1 MQRPAEDESV
11 EAAEDAGPF
20 MVQFQDMDTGAVTEM
35 RPVSNDLA
43 SLLGR
48 AVLISMAQGSSSND
62 PSSGQAHLSF
72 SSVMGAIG
80 SSRDPISDWV
90 TQEIAQS
97 GTDLNHVLSS
107 IQLSTEQI
115 ERFRSMSSSARK
127 LETPLTW
134 TVSIREAV
142 QKAEDFFISTSVPA
156 SQALDVRHLVAA
168 FLWLP
173 HFHDGDFREMRL
185 DRRQLQEPFV
195 QLVSSLYPEE
205 AEYWREHLPR
215 GSPTEHTQAST
226 QPTPPPV
233 SASHLSWLDNDTQRT
248 LYSPRYDA
256 DGREDEDLLDIDRD
270 VDALSALI
278 ASRTMA
284 PPLSLGVFGEW
295 GSGKSFFMH
304 HLRKRVE
311 ELADRAV
318 KSQRPQREVAF
329 YKNIIQIE
337 FNAWHYAEGNLW
349 ASLVEHIFRN
359 LRKRHDESETDIGKR
374 RDDLLARLAKRE
386 AELLAK
392 QAAVTAKE
400 AEVALAQQKVGEL
413 EQQKESKRVELE
425 QALSEKRT
433 LLELMPATLKLEEG
447 VQKRATAW
455 LDETGFSSLGRTA
468 FELRDALGNAQ
479 AELRRTG
486 GFIASLLDTR
496 SANKR
501 LRPPAIILLGSL
513 ALSLVLP
520 FVLDWFG
527 KQNLAGLTAGLT
539 TLTGLVTSGTIWLQ
553 RQTAWLRER
562 REQNEAR
569 LREVEQA
576 IETEL
581 QKRLKPLDEAVQAAR
596 EQVASLT
603 QAEEQQRAS
612 MAKAQDE
619 VLQLKQAI
627 AELSSARLLDKFIE
641 NRTGSDDYRKHLG
654 LVALIRRDFEELS
667 RLMEAVNRDEQTDPN
682 VPAINRIVLYIDDL
696 DRCSEDTVVK
706 VLQAVHLLLAF
717 PLFVVVVGVD
727 SRWVARCLNHT
738 FKDLLKQ
745 EDAKALPLDAMTPG
759 ATAYDYLE
767 KIFQIPIWLRPV
779 SNDHRT
785 SMVRGLLARP
795 SSEEHSQQ
803 AKVLELKPGLVA
815 DNRGTIEAHAARDD
829 STQGAQF
836 PAKTAQDSGT
846 APQAASGHGKPK
858 SSTSSSD
865 TRDTSNEQEDLNP
878 PSLIISE
885 KELAFIDCLGPLLS
899 PTPRVLKRFAN
910 TYRLIKAC
918 VPSDGQAEFMGE
930 GHEGTSPSQ
939 VCLLLLT
946 LVTSKPELAEEFFA
960 LLKLHEREK
969 ERLMTLGDLST
980 LSTEQEPIIPELFA
994 WLGTMSPAFQSTP
1007 LALVRKL
1014 VPWVTRFSFR

>member
-1 MQRPAEDESV
+1 M
-11 EAAEDAGPF
+11 
-20 MVQFQDMDTGAVTEM
+20 
-35 RPVSNDLA
+35 
-43 SLLGR
+43 
-48 AVLISMAQGSSSND
+48 
-62 PSSGQAHLSF
+62 
-72 SSVMGAIG
+72 
-80 SSRDPISDWV
+80 
-90 TQEIAQS
+90 
-97 GTDLNHVLSS
+97 
-107 IQLSTEQI
+107 
-115 ERFRSMSSSARK
+115 
-127 LETPLTW
+127 
-134 TVSIREAV
+134 
-142 QKAEDFFISTSVPA
+142 
-156 SQALDVRHLVAA
+156 
-168 FLWLP
+168 
-173 HFHDGDFREMRL
+173 
-185 DRRQLQEPFV
+185 
-195 QLVSSLYPEE
+195 
-205 AEYWREHLPR
+205 
-215 GSPTEHTQAST
+215 
-226 QPTPPPV
+226 
-233 SASHLSWLDNDTQRT
+233 DNDTQRT

-256 DGREDEDLLDIDRD
+256 DGRENEDLLDIDRD

-374 RDDLLARLAKRE
+374 RDDLLTRLAQRE
-386 AELLAK
+386 AELLKK
-392 QAAVTAKE
+392 QAEVTAKE
-400 AEVALAQQKVGEL
+400 AEVTQAQQKVGEL
-413 EQQKESKRVELE
+413 EQQKESKRAELE

-433 LLELMPATLKLEEG
+433 LLEMMPATLKLDEG
-447 VQKRATAW
+447 VQKKATAW

-468 FELRDALGNAQ
+468 FELRDALANAQ

-486 GFIASLLDTR
+486 GFVASLLDTR
-496 SANKR
+496 SGNKR
-501 LRPPAIILLGSL
+501 LRPPAIILIGSL
-513 ALSLVLP
+513 ALSLALP

-527 KQNLAGLTAGLT
+527 KQDLAGLTAGLT
-539 TLTGLVTSGTIWLQ
+539 TLTGLVSSVTVWLQ

-562 REQNEAR
+562 REQNEQR

-581 QKRLKPLDEAVQAAR
+581 QNRLKPLDDAAQAAR
-596 EQVASLT
+596 EQVAALT

-619 VLQLKQAI
+619 VLQLRQAI

-682 VPAINRIVLYIDDL
+682 VPVINRIVLYIDDL

-745 EDAKALPLDAMTPG
+745 EDAKALSLDAMTPG

-779 SNDHRT
+779 SNDHRS
-785 SMVRGLLARP
+785 SMVRGLLTRP
-795 SSEEHSQQ
+795 SSEEHSQE
-803 AKVLELKPGLVA
+803 AKVLELKPGLAA
-815 DNRGTIEAHAARDD
+815 DNRGTVARDD
-829 STQGAQF
+829 GEQDAQR
-836 PAKTAQDSGT
+836 PTKPPQAASS
-846 APQAASGHGKPK
+846 APQAASRHGKPK
-858 SSTSSSD
+858 SSASSNGTRSTSA
-865 TRDTSNEQEDLNP
+865 EQEELNP
-878 PSLIISE
+878 PSLVIGE

-946 LVTSKPELAEEFFA
+946 LVTSKPELAAEFFA

-969 ERLMTLGDLST
+969 ERLMTLRELST

-994 WLGTMSPAFQSTP
+994 WLHTMPPAFQSTP
-1007 LALVRKL
+1007 LSVVRKL
-1014 VPWVTRFSFR
+1014 VPWVTRFSFWQAQAKEASRRPSPAQP

>member
-1 MQRPAEDESV
+1 
-11 EAAEDAGPF
+11 
-20 MVQFQDMDTGAVTEM
+20 
-35 RPVSNDLA
+35 
-43 SLLGR
+43 
-48 AVLISMAQGSSSND
+48 
-62 PSSGQAHLSF
+62 
-72 SSVMGAIG
+72 
-80 SSRDPISDWV
+80 
-90 TQEIAQS
+90 
-97 GTDLNHVLSS
+97 
-107 IQLSTEQI
+107 
-115 ERFRSMSSSARK
+115 MSS
-127 LETPLTW
+127 
-134 TVSIREAV
+134 
-142 QKAEDFFISTSVPA
+142 
-156 SQALDVRHLVAA
+156 
-168 FLWLP
+168 
-173 HFHDGDFREMRL
+173 FH
-185 DRRQLQEPFV
+185 
-195 QLVSSLYPEE
+195 PEE
-205 AEYWREHLPR
+205 AEDWKSQLQHGGMAEY
-215 GSPTEHTQAST
+215 GQAPP
-226 QPTPPPV
+226 QPAPAPTPSSP
-233 SASHLSWLDNDTQRT
+233 LSWLDNDTQRT

-256 DGREDEDLLDIDRD
+256 DGRENEDLLDIDRD

-284 PPLSLGVFGEW
+284 PPLSIGVFGDW

-311 ELADRAV
+311 ELAGRAV

-359 LRKRHDESETDIGKR
+359 LRKRQDEPEADIGKR
-374 RDDLLARLAKRE
+374 RDDLLTRLAQRE
-386 AELLAK
+386 AELLKK
-392 QAAVTAKE
+392 QAEVTAKE

-455 LDETGFSSLGRTA
+455 LAETGFSSLGRTA
-468 FELRDALGNAQ
+468 FDLRDALGNAQ
-479 AELRRTG
+479 AELRQTG
-486 GFIASLLDTR
+486 GFVASLLDTR

-501 LRPPAIILLGSL
+501 LRPPAIILIVSL
-513 ALSLVLP
+513 AVSLALP
-520 FVLDWFG
+520 FVLDEFG
-527 KQNLAGLTAGLT
+527 KQDLAGLMAGLT
-539 TLTGLVTSGTIWLQ
+539 TLTGLVGSVTLWLQ

-562 REQNEAR
+562 REQNEKR
-569 LREVEQA
+569 LHEVEQA
-576 IETEL
+576 IETDL
-581 QKRLKPLDEAVQAAR
+581 QNRLKPLDEAAQVAR
-596 EQVASLT
+596 EQVASLA

-696 DRCSEDTVVK
+696 DRCSQDTVVK

-738 FKDLLKQ
+738 FKDLLKM
-745 EDAKALPLDAMTPG
+745 EDPNALPLDAMTPG

-779 SNDHRT
+779 SSDHRS
-785 SMVRGLLARP
+785 SMLRGLLARP
-795 SSEEHSQQ
+795 SAEEHSQE
-803 AKVLELKPGLVA
+803 ATVLELKPRFVVDTPDTVDPMEEWDYKKG
-815 DNRGTIEAHAARDD
+815 
-829 STQGAQF
+829 S
-836 PAKTAQDSGT
+836 PALMKVVWPTSA
-846 APQAASGHGKPK
+846 APQAATSVHGKPK
-858 SSTSSSD
+858 SSASSSHAQVA
-865 TRDTSNEQEDLNP
+865 SNEQEELNP
-878 PSLIISE
+878 PGLVISE
-885 KELAFIDCLGPLLS
+885 RELAFIDCLGPLLS

-918 VPSDGQAEFMGE
+918 VPSAGQTEFMGE
-930 GHEGTSPSQ
+930 EQEGTSPSQ
-939 VCLLLLT
+939 MCLLLLA
-946 LVTSKPELAEEFFA
+946 LVTSKPQLAEEFFA
-960 LLKLHEREK
+960 LLKRYEHDEEL
-969 ERLMTLGDLST
+969 LTLQALDLPSN
-980 LSTEQEPIIPELFA
+980 EPEHVISELFT
-994 WLGTMSPAFQSTP
+994 WLRAMPPAIQSTP
-1007 LALVRKL
+1007 LTLVRKL

>member
-1 MQRPAEDESV
+1 M
-11 EAAEDAGPF
+11 
-20 MVQFQDMDTGAVTEM
+20 
-35 RPVSNDLA
+35 
-43 SLLGR
+43 
-48 AVLISMAQGSSSND
+48 
-62 PSSGQAHLSF
+62 
-72 SSVMGAIG
+72 
-80 SSRDPISDWV
+80 
-90 TQEIAQS
+90 
-97 GTDLNHVLSS
+97 
-107 IQLSTEQI
+107 
-115 ERFRSMSSSARK
+115 
-127 LETPLTW
+127 
-134 TVSIREAV
+134 
-142 QKAEDFFISTSVPA
+142 
-156 SQALDVRHLVAA
+156 RHLVAA

-173 HFHDGDFREMRL
+173 KFHDSDFYEMQL
-185 DRRQLQEPFV
+185 DRQQLRSQFAEFV
-195 QLVSSLYPEE
+195 STLHPEE
-205 AEYWREHLPR
+205 TTFWMGIIPLKFSR
-215 GSPTEHTQAST
+215 GHPQTEPP
-226 QPTPPPV
+226 PTP
-233 SASHLSWLDNDTQRT
+233 ASPLSWLDNDTQRT

-256 DGREDEDLLDIDRD
+256 DGRENEDLLDIDRD

-284 PPLSLGVFGEW
+284 PPLSIGVFGDW

-311 ELADRAV
+311 ELAGRAV

-359 LRKRHDESETDIGKR
+359 LRKRQDEPEAEIGKR
-374 RDDLLARLAKRE
+374 RDDLLTRLAQRE
-386 AELLAK
+386 AELLKK
-392 QAAVTAKE
+392 QAEVTAKE

-447 VQKRATAW
+447 VQQRATAW
-455 LDETGFSSLGRTA
+455 LAETGFSSLGRTA
-468 FELRDALGNAQ
+468 FDLRDALGNAQ
-479 AELRRTG
+479 AELRQTG
-486 GFIASLLDTR
+486 GFVASLLDTR

-501 LRPPAIILLGSL
+501 LRPPAIILIVSL
-513 ALSLVLP
+513 AVSLALP
-520 FVLDWFG
+520 FVLDELG
-527 KQNLAGLTAGLT
+527 KQDLAGLMAGLT
-539 TLTGLVTSGTIWLQ
+539 TLTGLVGSVTLWLQ

-562 REQNEAR
+562 REQNEKR

-581 QKRLKPLDEAVQAAR
+581 QNRLKPLDEAAQVAR
-596 EQVASLT
+596 EQVASLA

-696 DRCSEDTVVK
+696 DRCSQDTVVK

-738 FKDLLKQ
+738 FKDLLKM
-745 EDAKALPLDAMTPG
+745 EDPNALPLDAMTPG

-779 SNDHRT
+779 SSDHRS
-785 SMVRGLLARP
+785 SMLRGLLARP
-795 SSEEHSQQ
+795 SAEEHSQE
-803 AKVLELKPGLVA
+803 ATVLELKPRFVVDTPDTVDPMEEWDYKKG
-815 DNRGTIEAHAARDD
+815 
-829 STQGAQF
+829 S
-836 PAKTAQDSGT
+836 PALMKVVWPTSA
-846 APQAASGHGKPK
+846 APQAAASVHGKPK
-858 SSTSSSD
+858 SSASSSHAQVA
-865 TRDTSNEQEDLNP
+865 SNEQEELNP
-878 PSLIISE
+878 PGLVISE
-885 KELAFIDCLGPLLS
+885 RELAFIDCLGPLLS

-918 VPSDGQAEFMGE
+918 VPSAGQTEFMGE
-930 GHEGTSPSQ
+930 GQEGTSPSQ
-939 VCLLLLT
+939 MCLLLLA
-946 LVTSKPELAEEFFA
+946 LVTSKPQLAEEFFA
-960 LLKLHEREK
+960 RLKRYEHDKELL
-969 ERLMTLGDLST
+969 TLQALDLPSD
-980 LSTEQEPIIPELFA
+980 EPEPVISELFT
-994 WLGTMSPAFQSTP
+994 WLRAMPPAIQSTP
-1007 LALVRKL
+1007 LTLVRKL